1 MSYIAKTEFSLGLI
15 KLRIISLNF
24 QELHFDE
31 QKILSTSIKF
41 PGAIILGANY
51 PGTNCPRAIIREEI
65 ARDNCPVPIV
75 VNINLSLGEQSIER
89 STIKW
94 QSLTYSSFHA

>member
-51 PGTNCPRAIIREEI
+51 PGAIIREEI